1 MATFLDLTLIDFF
14 DRIFVVLLIWT
25 IIFAILQ
32 KTKAVSDGLG
42 INAIIAVA
50 IAFLALIS
58 DTIIQLISFMVPWF
72 ALLII
77 FLVLLIL
84 LFQIFGVTD
93 VSAAVNDKTVQW
105 TLIGVGIVIVIAA
118 FGTVFGQQLAA
129 AAGSSSTDSGT
140 ATAAGGTGTTNF
152 QQNIYSTLFNP
163 KVLGMLV
170 LFGVAIFAVIL
181 LSG

>member
-1 MATFLDLTLIDFF
+1 MATFLDLSLFGFF

-25 IIFAILQ
+25 ITFAILQ
-32 KTKAVSDGLG
+32 KTKAVGDALGL
-42 INAIIAVA
+42 NAIIAVA

-58 DTIIQLISFMVPWF
+58 DTIVQLISFMVPWF

-93 VSAAVNDKTVQW
+93 VSAAVKDKALQW
-105 TLIGVGIVIVIAA
+105 TLIGVSLVIVFAA
-118 FGTVFGQQLAA
+118 FGNVFGQQLAEA
-129 AAGSSSTDSGT
+129 ATSSSPEAGT
-140 ATAAGGTGTTNF
+140 VTTGGTGTTNF
-152 QQNIYSTLFNP
+152 QQNVYSTLFHP

-170 LFGVAIFAVIL
+170 LFAVAIFAVVL